1 MNNEKFF
8 RMLGMAARMRAVVFG
23 EGAVKDS
30 LRRGDAKLV
39 IVAEDASDNT
49 KKKFRNSCEFYSTR
63 ILEIS
68 DRFTLGRQTGR
79 EFAVVLAVTNA
90 GIAENMGGETL

>member
-63 ILEIS
+63 MLEVG
-68 DRFTLGRQTGR
+68 DRFALGKQTGR
-79 EFAVVLAVTNA
+79 EFAVVLAVTNS